1 MILSFCLP
9 SNGESWVIY
18 EETDLTTATGIHFL
32 IFILYWTQLINNV
45 VLVSGVQ
52 RSDSVLYLCAKLLQS
67 CLTLC
72 DTMDCSPPGF
82 SVHGILQEKT
92 LDWIA
97 RSFSRGSSWPRDR
110 THVSYISCIG
120 RQVLYHWCHLG
131 SPKIFTELLFCASGS
146 AIVCGNTTVSKAKN
160 SSSHTAYLIAGT
172 QIIK

>member
-1 MILSFCLP
+1 M
-9 SNGESWVIY
+9 IY

-82 SVHGILQEKT
+82 SVHGILQERT

-97 RSFSRGSSWPRDR
+97 RSFSRGSS
-110 THVSYISCIG
+110 
-120 RQVLYHWCHLG
+120 
-131 SPKIFTELLFCASGS
+131 
-146 AIVCGNTTVSKAKN
+146 
-160 SSSHTAYLIAGT
+160 
-172 QIIK
+172 